1 MNLRLIIL
9 LILLAL
15 LTACGGQAS
24 PAAEAEQAIVETPA
38 PAETGPATVEPEP
51 TDAPATVEAAAES
64 FPVTIEHKYGR
75 TEITQRPERIVA
87 VGLTEQDVLLALGIV
102 PVGTTEWFGEYPGA
116 IWPWAQ
122 EKLGDAPV
130 PELVGDASTINFE
143 KLAALKPDLILA
155 LYAGVTQEQ
164 YDLLTQIA
172 PTVAQPGDYVDY
184 GIPWQELTR
193 TVGQAVGQAEEADR
207 LVTEVEARFEQVRA
221 EHPEFVGATSIVATP
236 YEGIWVYGG
245 EDVRGRFLTA
255 LGFKLPE
262 GLAEITGE
270 EFGGNLSFERADL
283 LDVDVIIWLDADEAQ
298 GPLGG
303 PVYQNLA
310 VHTEGREVF
319 LDSYDDPLGGA
330 TSFVSVLSL
339 PFLLDGLVPKL
350 AAALD
355 KLPAADVPADTPGD
369 SPRVVTLT
377 ELDLDSA
384 LALGVTP
391 VGSVNGRGQQS
402 LPAYLGERVEGIE
415 SVGSLAEPSLEKILA
430 LNPDLILVGN
440 PIPQI
445 EALLPELEKIA
456 PVAVTFKA
464 GDDWQTAF
472 KGVAAALKR
481 EAEAEKFMAEYKQRV
496 EEIKALLPAGE
507 PVEASVTRWMP
518 EGPVV
523 MVPTTFSSLI
533 LADVGLT
540 RPAAHAEIGGG
551 HGAHSDVISLESLD
565 VIDGDWLFIGT
576 LNAEGTAALDA
587 ARENPL
593 FQQLKA
599 VQNERVVI
607 VDGTVWTSIGGPL
620 AALQVLADV
629 EAALAQAGEKTADAA
644 PAETNPAALDCAE
657 GFRPFDHELLASE
670 PLCLPIA
677 PQRIVA
683 LDIASLELALLIG
696 QPPVV
701 TSDWML
707 QEMPLLLPQYADT
720 LAGIEAVGYPAE
732 LEKILL
738 LKPDIILAPEDTI
751 DVEQARAIAPLVVPE
766 QVIYDDWKLGMQFWS
781 EVLNVPDFYAQMEA
795 NYNARVAELQAA
807 LGQPDELEVSV
818 ISASTYGLYLWMP
831 DSPPGAI
838 LADVGL
844 ARPEAQ
850 SLVGEDAIARYG
862 EKQYIEISE
871 ERLDLADGDA
881 LFYFTYASTD
891 PKIAGEESAF
901 IKTFEQKPLWQ
912 TLNAVKAKKAFFV
925 PGYWWRSQSYLL
937 ANKVIDDLF
946 TYLTDTEATTPT
958 EIPFPA
964 AAVSSA
970 STPKTRLIQ
979 TVMGEIAVPVSPQR
993 VVVLD
998 TGELDNT
1005 LALGVKPVG
1014 APLADAQEYQG
1025 YLTGQLDGISEIG
1038 PVGEPSLEA
1047 ILALK
1052 PDLILGSKQRH
1063 EAIYPQ
1069 LAEIAPTV
1077 FVESLRVPWQDNFRL
1092 HAEALGKSAEA
1103 EQLLADY
1110 EAHVAETQKA
1120 LGDKL
1125 DTTISIIRF
1134 RPDQVRLYLKGS
1146 FIGYIL
1152 QDVGLKRPPAQ
1163 DKDEFATEI
1172 SLEQIADVDADYIFL
1187 TGYNTE
1193 DSDLAKFMES
1203 ELWTTLNAVKA
1214 GQVEPVDDDTWI
1226 SGLGIQAANH
1236 VLDDL
1241 VGYLTKAK

>member
-15 LTACGGQAS
+15 LTACGGQAT
-24 PAAEAEQAIVETPA
+24 PAAEAEQVIVETPA
-38 PAETGPATVEPEP
+38 PAETRPATVEPEP
-51 TDAPATVEAAAES
+51 TDAPATVEAAVES

-75 TEITQRPERIVA
+75 TEITQRPERIVT

-193 TVGQAVGQAEEADR
+193 TVGQAVGQPEEADR
-207 LVTEVEARFEQVRA
+207 LVTEVETRFEQVRA

-303 PVYQNLA
+303 PVYQKLP

-350 AAALD
+350 AAA
-355 KLPAADVPADTPGD
+355 
-369 SPRVVTLT
+369 
-377 ELDLDSA
+377 
-384 LALGVTP
+384 
-391 VGSVNGRGQQS
+391 
-402 LPAYLGERVEGIE
+402 
-415 SVGSLAEPSLEKILA
+415 
-430 LNPDLILVGN
+430 
-440 PIPQI
+440 
-445 EALLPELEKIA
+445 
-456 PVAVTFKA
+456 
-464 GDDWQTAF
+464 
-472 KGVAAALKR
+472 
-481 EAEAEKFMAEYKQRV
+481 
-496 EEIKALLPAGE
+496 
-507 PVEASVTRWMP
+507 
-518 EGPVV
+518 
-523 MVPTTFSSLI
+523 
-533 LADVGLT
+533 
-540 RPAAHAEIGGG
+540 
-551 HGAHSDVISLESLD
+551 
-565 VIDGDWLFIGT
+565 
-576 LNAEGTAALDA
+576 
-587 ARENPL
+587 
-593 FQQLKA
+593 
-599 VQNERVVI
+599 
-607 VDGTVWTSIGGPL
+607 
-620 AALQVLADV
+620 
-629 EAALAQAGEKTADAA
+629 QAGEKTADAA
-644 PAETNPAALDCAE
+644 PAETDPAAALDCAE

-912 TLNAVKAKKAFFV
+912 TLNAVKARKAFFV

-970 STPKTRLIQ
+970 STPETRLIQ

-1152 QDVGLKRPPAQ
+1152 QDVGLKRPPTQ